1 MIFLI
6 RLGKLGERAFIN
18 RKISYLVGNIYDFR
32 NMDSVEERHLL
43 RLGMGGDRVF
53 GKDKDFSFGRMGRVN
68 YLLKRRLDLLEKAK
82 VFAK

>member
-1 MIFLI
+1 MVDRKFIF
-6 RLGKLGERAFIN
+6 
-18 RKISYLVGNIYDFR
+18 FR

-43 RLGMGGDRVF
+43 RLGMGGDKVF

-82 VFAK
+82 VFAKY

>member
-1 MIFLI
+1 VLAHSNQALNDIF
-6 RLGKLGERAFIN
+6 E
-18 RKISYLVGNIYDFR
+18 KIR

-43 RLGMGGDRVF
+43 RLGMGGDKVF

-82 VFAK
+82 VFANSLGYLEE